1 MLHVSDYA
9 IILGL
14 GSGYFG
20 ILGCPELAISISLAV
35 CWTSTDSIRE
45 YTLMAHESFMAQLG
59 IRKEYEY
66 MNILR

>member
-20 ILGCPELAISISLAV
+20 ILGCPEPPYKVGGSLLRKLYGNCVVVSILPR
-35 CWTSTDSIRE
+35 WEDGRLIHNTSHPPI
-45 YTLMAHESFMAQLG
+45 
-59 IRKEYEY
+59 
-66 MNILR
+66 

>member
-1 MLHVSDYA
+1 MSRLHVSDYA

-35 CWTSTDSIRE
+35 DP
-45 YTLMAHESFMAQLG
+45 
-59 IRKEYEY
+59 
-66 MNILR
+66 